1 MYHKILCIET
11 KKPNLAIPPKSE
23 NLRHGRLKKGFT
35 MFKQIVLIKTPV
47 RLPNT
52 NAQYENP
59 DQAITKVA
67 MLLDNDEI
75 IEIIDITLKFIFLV
89 KMELGITEKAIKINC
104 RLNTGITL
112 FNFGS
117 SKKAAIKGD
126 PTSNNIKSDPF
137 NINTKLNI
145 CLR

>member
-1 MYHKILCIET
+1 
-11 KKPNLAIPPKSE
+11 
-23 NLRHGRLKKGFT
+23 
-35 MFKQIVLIKTPV
+35 MFKQVVFIKMAM
-47 RLPNT
+47 RFPNT

-117 SKKAAIKGD
+117 SKKEAIKGE
-126 PTSNNIKSDPF
+126 PASNNIKSDPF